1 MAGTSPILT
10 YGFGP
15 WGGVELLPTLGFGI
29 GEAINTTAVGRSTSA
44 RAGIVGRTSYSRTC
58 DAGNATAWR
67 TGIVGRATSV
77 RLDQ

>member
-29 GEAINTTAVGRSTSA
+29 GAPLDIIVVPGIEYRLPDQRAHYAATDRRPHYRSPDQ
-44 RAGIVGRTSYSRTC
+44 RPHYSSRGT
-58 DAGNATAWR
+58 D
-67 TGIVGRATSV
+67 
-77 RLDQ
+77 